1 MTDLDVRAAT
11 EPGGDPEEELRS
23 LMRWLHE
30 DEGLHRQVRGTLTAS
45 RGPRPGEMG
54 LGFDLLQLALGT
66 AVSGGSLAVSVLQW
80 RDARRRARNS
90 PCAPARSRSA
100 SRATRPATRRRC
112 AGSPPC
118 WTRPGSPGAMT
129 GLPDPATSR
138 AVLLGTASYHH
149 LDALPSVEANLRDLA
164 ATLGDAT
171 VWGLPEPH
179 CEVVLDPGS
188 ADAMLDPVHR
198 AGDEATDTL
207 VVYYAGHG
215 MRDTESADLYLGL
228 TGSRDGVGYTAV
240 AYQHLRGAIRSARA
254 RRKIIVLDCC
264 FSGRAVRTLA
274 GQGDV
279 LAARAAV
286 DGAYVLT
293 ASPRDRVA
301 LAPDGE
307 RHTAFTGELL
317 GILRHGLTDGPE
329 LLDLDTL
336 YRALTE
342 RLGAKNRPLPQR
354 AQENGVGRLPL
365 ARNRALAQR
374 RAPPGRCSTPRS
386 APPWWRPASAWRGCC
401 GRPATAVTRCRCSG
415 SPSGSAA
422 RRTRAACCRCSWSSP
437 NSSPRPGRSRRPSRS
452 WSRRSTRPVRST
464 DRRPCWSAG
473 GWPTCSRSP
482 VTTSRRARC
491 SSTPST

>member
-1 MTDLDVRAAT
+1 
-11 EPGGDPEEELRS
+11 
-23 LMRWLHE
+23 
-30 DEGLHRQVRGTLTAS
+30 
-45 RGPRPGEMG
+45 
-54 LGFDLLQLALGT
+54 
-66 AVSGGSLAVSVLQW
+66 
-80 RDARRRARNS
+80 
-90 PCAPARSRSA
+90 
-100 SRATRPATRRRC
+100 
-112 AGSPPC
+112 
-118 WTRPGSPGAMT
+118 MT

-138 AVLLGTASYHH
+138 AVLLGTASYRH

-171 VWGLPEPH
+171 VWGLPEPY

-274 GQGDV
+274 GRGDV

-374 RAPPGRCSTPRS
+374 RAPAGPVLD
-386 APPWWRPASAWRGCC
+386 AE
-401 GRPATAVTRCRCSG
+401 V
-415 SPSGSAA
+415 
-422 RRTRAACCRCSWSSP
+422 RAAMVASGLGLARMLRATGNSRDALPVLRLALRERGPKDAGSLLPVQLELSELLAETGQIKEAIEVLEQAFHQARQVYGPEAVLVCRRLADLLQESGNHIQACEVLKHALDLMET
-437 NSSPRPGRSRRPSRS
+437 GHRSRL
-452 WSRRSTRPVRST
+452 
-464 DRRPCWSAG
+464 
-473 GWPTCSRSP
+473 
-482 VTTSRRARC
+482 
-491 SSTPST
+491 

>member
-1 MTDLDVRAAT
+1 
-11 EPGGDPEEELRS
+11 
-23 LMRWLHE
+23 
-30 DEGLHRQVRGTLTAS
+30 
-45 RGPRPGEMG
+45 
-54 LGFDLLQLALGT
+54 
-66 AVSGGSLAVSVLQW
+66 
-80 RDARRRARNS
+80 
-90 PCAPARSRSA
+90 
-100 SRATRPATRRRC
+100 
-112 AGSPPC
+112 
-118 WTRPGSPGAMT
+118 MT
-129 GLPDPATSR
+129 GLPDPAASR
-138 AVLLGTASYHH
+138 AVLLGTASYRH

-374 RAPPGRCSTPRS
+374 RAPAGPVLD
-386 APPWWRPASAWRGCC
+386 AE
-401 GRPATAVTRCRCSG
+401 V
-415 SPSGSAA
+415 
-422 RRTRAACCRCSWSSP
+422 RAAMVASGLGLARMLRAAGNSRDALPVLRLALRERGPKDAGSLLPVQLELSELLAETGQIKEAIEVLEQAFHQARQVYGPEAVLVCRRLADLLQESGNHIQACEVLKHALDLMET
-437 NSSPRPGRSRRPSRS
+437 GHRSRL
-452 WSRRSTRPVRST
+452 
-464 DRRPCWSAG
+464 
-473 GWPTCSRSP
+473 
-482 VTTSRRARC
+482 
-491 SSTPST
+491 